1 MKYHTQ
7 LLITLKV
14 ITLLL
19 LGCSSLALAGP
30 PFVTDDPEPVEYQH
44 WEVNYAATKSWR
56 HQESSVAMPSIDIN
70 YGLTPDLQIHAQ
82 PRYSF
87 EKTQSNKSNGFDN
100 TEVGIKYR
108 FINID
113 YGDASVMVG
122 TYPMIEIP
130 TGDSSLR
137 PNMRK
142 TKTFIP
148 AWIQFNKDK
157 WSSYGG
163 IGYRINPGVGNQNSW
178 YFGTAV
184 LYQFTPSVQ
193 LGSEVF
199 YETADSPINQSITG
213 FNLGGRYQLIK
224 DYNLLF
230 SAGKGL
236 ANIEATN
243 KCSVYLALQI
253 IY

>member
-1 MKYHTQ
+1 M
-7 LLITLKV
+7 
-14 ITLLL
+14 LLL
-19 LGCSSLALAGP
+19 LQYSPLALAGP

-82 PRYSF
+82 PRYSY
-87 EKTQSNKSNGFDN
+87 EKTLSKKSTGFDN
-100 TEVGIKYR
+100 TEIGMKYR

-113 YGDASVMVG
+113 YGNSSVMVG

-137 PNMRK
+137 PNMGK
-142 TKTFIP
+142 IKTFIP
-148 AWIQFNKDK
+148 TWVQFNKDK
-157 WSSYGG
+157 WTGYGG
-163 IGYRINPGVGNQNSW
+163 IGYRINPGVDNQNSW

-184 LYQFTPSVQ
+184 LYQFTPSLQ

-199 YETADSPINQSITG
+199 HETPDKPLNQSVTG
-213 FNLGGRYQLIK
+213 FNLGGRYQLLK

-230 SAGKGL
+230 SAGRGL

-243 KCSVYLALQI
+243 KCLVYLALQI
-253 IY
+253 LY